1 MSTANNYLGGR
12 FVGDDLFF
20 VDGDQS
26 FAEPVG
32 IPRISFPMEGDS
44 KNAVAAQ
51 AHVLKNLDNA
61 DTDYSP
67 RPTVVADYANKTC
80 FLIEQEFKCAADWF
94 ESLPLNTFYDP
105 SFAHDY
111 AGSLDLGSAILI
123 AEGPQQDMGGGFVKW
138 TRTYCYMKFDA
149 HGFYVRNDYESI
161 PFTFPGIS
169 NAVGQ
174 AFRQPFSTEVN
185 ARVER
190 DYFIFTGS

>member
-111 AGSLDLGSAILI
+111 AGSFDLPSTILT
-123 AEGPQQDMGGGFVKW
+123 AQAPQHDTAGASVHPPS
-138 TRTYCYMKFDA
+138 TY
-149 HGFYVRNDYESI
+149 
-161 PFTFPGIS
+161 
-169 NAVGQ
+169 
-174 AFRQPFSTEVN
+174 
-185 ARVER
+185 
-190 DYFIFTGS
+190 